1 MTKEEIFEFVTKN
14 PMFSLA
20 TTDGSQP
27 HTRMMMICRA
37 DEDGILF
44 STGRDKD
51 VNKQLQANPAVEM
64 CFFSSGDENRQVRIE
79 GKVEMFNDLELK
91 KMIVKDFPFLKPWVE
106 LQGYEVMIPYILKNG
121 KATTWSMTTAFEPK
135 QYVEL

>member
-1 MTKEEIFEFVTKN
+1 MTKEEVLDFVTNN

-20 TTDGSQP
+20 TIDGNQP
-27 HTRMMMICRA
+27 HSRMMMVCRA

-64 CFFSSGDENRQVRIE
+64 CFYAAGDENRQVRIE
-79 GKVEMFNDLELK
+79 GKVEMVDDLELK
-91 KMIVKDFPFLKPWVE
+91 KQIVEEFPFLKPWIE
-106 LQGYEVMIPYILKNG
+106 AQGYEIMTPYRLKNG
-121 KATTWSMTTAFEPK
+121 RATTWSMENAFEPK
-135 QYVEL
+135 QYIEL

>member
-1 MTKEEIFEFVTKN
+1 MTKEEVFEFITKN
-14 PMFSLA
+14 PVFSLA

-51 VNKQLQANPAVEM
+51 VNKQLQANPTVEM
-64 CFFSSGDENRQVRIE
+64 CFFAAGDDNREVRVE
-79 GKVEMFNDLELK
+79 GKVEMFDDLELK
-91 KMIVKDFPFLKPWVE
+91 KMIVKDFPFLKPWIE
-106 LQGYEVMIPYILKNG
+106 LQGYEAMVPYILKNG
-121 KATTWSMTTAFEPK
+121 RATTWSMSKAFEPK
-135 QYVEL
+135 EYIQF

>member
-1 MTKEEIFEFVTKN
+1 MTKEEVFEFITKN

-27 HTRMMMICRA
+27 HARMMMICRA

-51 VNKQLQANPAVEM
+51 VNKQLQSNPAVEM
-64 CFFSSGDENRQVRIE
+64 CFFAADDENRQVRVE
-79 GKVEMFNDLELK
+79 GTVEMFDDLELK
-91 KMIVKDFPFLKPWVE
+91 KMIVKDFPFLKPWIE

-121 KATTWSMTTAFEPK
+121 KATTWTMATAFEPK
-135 QYVEL
+135 QYIDL

>member
-1 MTKEEIFEFVTKN
+1 MTKEEVLEFVTKN

-20 TTDGSQP
+20 TTEGNQP

-64 CFFSSGDENRQVRIE
+64 CFYAASDENRHVRIE
-79 GKVEMFNDLELK
+79 GTVELFDDLELK
-91 KMIVKDFPFLKPWVE
+91 KQIVEDFPLLKPWIE
-106 LQGYEVMIPYILKNG
+106 LQGYEVMNPYILKNG
-121 KATTWSMTTAFEPK
+121 KATTWSMATAFEPK
-135 QYVEL
+135 QYIEL

>member
-1 MTKEEIFEFVTKN
+1 MTKEEVFEFITKN

-64 CFFSSGDENRQVRIE
+64 CFFAPGDENRQVRIE
-79 GKVEMFNDLELK
+79 GKVEMFDDLELK
-91 KMIVKDFPFLKPWVE
+91 KMIVNNFPFLKPWSE
-106 LQGYEVMIPYILKNG
+106 LQGYEAMVPYILKNG
-121 KATTWSMTTAFEPK
+121 KATTWTMAAAFEPK
-135 QYVEL
+135 QYIEL